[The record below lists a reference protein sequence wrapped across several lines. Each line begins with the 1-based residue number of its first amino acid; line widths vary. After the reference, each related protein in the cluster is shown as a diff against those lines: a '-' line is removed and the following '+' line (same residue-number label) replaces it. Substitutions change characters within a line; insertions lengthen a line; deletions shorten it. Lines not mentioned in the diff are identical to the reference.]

1 MSALFYKHYDPRDNG
16 DQILKQYKLATL
28 SLMLARV
35 VYTINWFNIASIF
48 YLIAS
53 DFREDIAMLG
63 IISASFLLGVGLFQV
78 PAGIMA
84 AKFGPR
90 KIAIY
95 GIMIASSAA
104 LVTGLAS
111 DTTQIIVLRFIIGIG
126 MACFFGPSVIL
137 VSKYLGKESEG
148 LGIGLLNSAHALGG
162 IVGLFGWV
170 VLAEFVGWRA
180 TLILSGGL
188 GISTAIML
196 GSTLLRD
203 VDEIKKEFKLKLSH
217 VLDTLFNKSLIILGL
232 TLLGFQA
239 GSSMILTFSVFY
251 FVDNLKIKPID
262 AGLIGSLSLVVG
274 LLSSPFFGRLY
285 DKIGNARKL
294 LFISGIL
301 SASSLIGF
309 ATDSLYVIIVSIIVS
324 GFFLSAGFVIVYA
337 KAKEINKAL
346 PQYQTLAVG
355 FVNGVSL
362 FGVFWVPVLFSSIVS
377 TLGYEIAWLLGCLV
391 VILLILPVVRLK

>member
-1 MSALFYKHYDPRDNG
+1 MRQHK
-16 DQILKQYKLATL
+16 IATL

-48 YLIAS
+48 YLVAS
-53 DFREDIAMLG
+53 DFKEDIAMLG
-63 IISASFLLGVGLFQV
+63 IISASFLIGVGLFQV
-78 PAGIMA
+78 PAGIIA
-84 AKFGPR
+84 AKYGPR

-104 LVTGLAS
+104 LVTGLVS
-111 DTTQIIVLRFIIGIG
+111 NTSQITLLRFIIGLG

-162 IVGLFGWV
+162 IIGLFGWV
-170 VLAEFVGWRA
+170 ILAEHFGWRA

-188 GISTAIML
+188 GISTAIIL
-196 GSTLLRD
+196 SSALLRD
-203 VDEIKKEFKLKLSH
+203 VDEIRNEFKIKVSH
-217 VLDTLFNKSLIILGL
+217 VFSTLFNKSLIVLGI

-251 FVDNLKIKPID
+251 FVDHLKINPID
-262 AGLIGSLSLVVG
+262 AGLIGSLSLIVALV
-274 LLSSPFFGRLY
+274 SSPFFGKLY

-294 LFISGIL
+294 LLISGII
-301 SASSLIGF
+301 SAVSLVGF
-309 ATDSLYVIIVSIIVS
+309 ATDSLYVITASILIT

-337 KAKEINKAL
+337 KAKEINKAQ
-346 PQYQTLAVG
+346 PQYQTLAVS

-362 FGVFWVPVLFSSIVS
+362 FGVFWVPVLFSTIASG
-377 TLGYEIAWLLGCLV
+377 LGYEIAWLLGAV
-391 VILLILPVVRLK
+391 VIILLILPVIRLK

>member
-1 MSALFYKHYDPRDNG
+1 MKSHK
-16 DQILKQYKLATL
+16 IATL

-48 YLIAS
+48 YLVAS
-53 DFREDIAMLG
+53 DFKEDIAMLG
-63 IISASFLLGVGLFQV
+63 IISASFLIGVGLFQV
-78 PAGIMA
+78 PAGIIA
-84 AKFGPR
+84 AKYGPR

-95 GIMIASSAA
+95 GIIIASSAA
-104 LVTGLAS
+104 LVTGLANNTS
-111 DTTQIIVLRFIIGIG
+111 QITLLRFIIGLG

-162 IVGLFGWV
+162 IIGLFGWV
-170 VLAEFVGWRA
+170 ILAEHFGWRS

-188 GISTAIML
+188 GISTAIIL
-196 GSTLLRD
+196 SSTLLRD
-203 VDEIKKEFKLKLSH
+203 ADEIRNEFKIKVSH
-217 VLDTLFNKSLIILGL
+217 VFSTLFNKSLIVLGI

-251 FVDNLKIKPID
+251 FVDHLNINPID
-262 AGLIGSLSLVVG
+262 AGLIGSLSLIVALV
-274 LLSSPFFGRLY
+274 SSPFFGKLY
-285 DKIGNARKL
+285 DKIGNARNL
-294 LFISGIL
+294 LLISGII
-301 SASSLIGF
+301 SASSLVGF
-309 ATDSLYVIIVSIIVS
+309 ATDSLYVITASILIT

-337 KAKEINKAL
+337 KAKEINKAQ
-346 PQYQTLAVG
+346 PQYQTLAVS

-377 TLGYEIAWLLGCLV
+377 GVGYEMAWLLGALV
-391 VILLILPVVRLK
+391 IILLILPIVRLK

>member
-1 MSALFYKHYDPRDNG
+1 
-16 DQILKQYKLATL
+16 LKQYKLATL
-28 SLMLARV
+28 SLLLARV

-48 YLIAS
+48 YLIAA

-95 GIMIASSAA
+95 GIMISSSAA

-196 GSTLLRD
+196 SSTLLRD
-203 VDEIKKEFKLKLSH
+203 MDEIKKEFKLKVSH
-217 VLDTLFNKSLIILGL
+217 VFDTLFNRSLIILGL

-239 GSSMILTFSVFY
+239 GSSMILTFSIFY
-251 FVDNLKIKPID
+251 FVDNLKINPID

-301 SASSLIGF
+301 SASSLVGF
-309 ATDSLYVIIVSIIVS
+309 ATNSIYVIIVSIIVT

-377 TLGYEIAWLLGCLV
+377 ELGYQIAWLLGCLV
-391 VILLILPVVRLK
+391 VILLILPVIRLK

>member
-1 MSALFYKHYDPRDNG
+1 MRCFFTSQYDLRDNS

-53 DFREDIAMLG
+53 DFREDIAILG

-84 AKFGPR
+84 AKYGPR

-137 VSKYLGKESEG
+137 VSRYLGKESEG

-196 GSTLLRD
+196 SSTLLRD
-203 VDEIKKEFKLKLSH
+203 VDQITKEFKLKVSH
-217 VLDTLFNKSLIILGL
+217 VFDTLFNRSLIILGL

-251 FVDNLKIKPID
+251 FVDNLKINPIE

-274 LLSSPFFGRLY
+274 LLSSPFFGKLY

-294 LFISGIL
+294 LFISGII
-301 SASSLIGF
+301 SASSLVGF
-309 ATDSLYVIIVSIIVS
+309 ATDSLYVIIFSVIVA

-377 TLGYEIAWLLGCLV
+377 RLGYEIAWLLGCLV

>member
-1 MSALFYKHYDPRDNG
+1 VLFYKQYDRRDNS
-16 DQILKQYKLATL
+16 DHILKQYKLATL

-63 IISASFLLGVGLFQV
+63 IISASFLLAVGLFQV

-84 AKFGPR
+84 ARFGPR
-90 KIAIY
+90 RISIY

-111 DTTQIIVLRFIIGIG
+111 DTSQIIVLRFITGIG

-162 IVGLFGWV
+162 IVGLFGWII
-170 VLAEFVGWRA
+170 LAEFVGWRA

-188 GISTAIML
+188 GISTAILL
-196 GSTLLRD
+196 GSTLLSE
-203 VDEIKKEFKLKLSH
+203 VDEIKKQFKLK
-217 VLDTLFNKSLIILGL
+217 VTYIFDTLFNRSLIILGL
-232 TLLGFQA
+232 ALLGFQA

-251 FVDNLKIKPID
+251 FVDNLKINPID

-274 LLSSPFFGRLY
+274 LFSSPFFGRLY

-301 SASSLIGF
+301 SASSLVGF
-309 ATDSLYVIIVSIIVS
+309 ATDSIYVIIFSIIVA

-355 FVNGVSL
+355 YVNGVSL

-377 TLGYEIAWLLGCLV
+377 GFGYEIAWLLGCLV
-391 VILLILPVVRLK
+391 VILLILPVVKLK

>member
-1 MSALFYKHYDPRDNG
+1 MKSHK
-16 DQILKQYKLATL
+16 IATL

-48 YLIAS
+48 YLVAS
-53 DFREDIAMLG
+53 DFKEDIAMLG
-63 IISASFLLGVGLFQV
+63 ILSASFLIGVGLFQV
-78 PAGIMA
+78 PAGIIA
-84 AKFGPR
+84 AKYGPR

-95 GIMIASSAA
+95 GIIIASSAA

-111 DTTQIIVLRFIIGIG
+111 NTSQITLLRFIIGLG

-162 IVGLFGWV
+162 IIGLFSWV
-170 VLAEFVGWRA
+170 ILAEHFGWRS

-188 GISTAIML
+188 GISTAIIL
-196 GSTLLRD
+196 SSTLLRD
-203 VDEIKKEFKLKLSH
+203 ADEIRNEFKIKVSH
-217 VLDTLFNKSLIILGL
+217 VFSTLFNKSLIVLGI

-251 FVDNLKIKPID
+251 FVDHLNINPID
-262 AGLIGSLSLVVG
+262 AGLIGSLSLIVALV
-274 LLSSPFFGRLY
+274 SSPFFGKLY
-285 DKIGNARKL
+285 DKIGNARNL
-294 LFISGIL
+294 LLISGII
-301 SASSLIGF
+301 SASSLVGF
-309 ATDSLYVIIVSIIVS
+309 ATDSLYVITASILIT

-337 KAKEINKAL
+337 KAKEINKAQ
-346 PQYQTLAVG
+346 PQYQTLAVS

-377 TLGYEIAWLLGCLV
+377 GVGYEMAWLLGALV
-391 VILLILPVVRLK
+391 IILLILPIVRLK